1 MEYSLKDLRELKVLS
16 QTEVSLYLG
25 ISSGAISLLER
36 GKRPLNVDE
45 AILLAKIYGTSLE
58 GICNAY
64 TNSKTKNCKNKKK

>member
-1 MEYSLKDLRELKVLS
+1 MYSLKDLRELKVLS

-45 AILLAKIYGTSLE
+45 AILLAKIYGTNLE
-58 GICNAY
+58 DICNAY